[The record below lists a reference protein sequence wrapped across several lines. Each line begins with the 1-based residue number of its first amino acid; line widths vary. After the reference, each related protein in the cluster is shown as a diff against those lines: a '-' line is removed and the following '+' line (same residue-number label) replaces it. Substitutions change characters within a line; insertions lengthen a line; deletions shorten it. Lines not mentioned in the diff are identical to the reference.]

1 MKMKRYFAADSRQAL
16 RELREDQG
24 PDAVILSNRRV
35 NGGVE
40 IIAALDYDD
49 AMINASLGNPEELST
64 MAAPTSS
71 AANSSAS
78 RPSAALS
85 LNNELE
91 QTQYTGRSSSEAS
104 LSELEE
110 THASNEESSALNKI
124 QDELKGLRDIMEA
137 PLMQFAWG
145 ETGRV
150 QPLYASLL
158 KQLMTLGL
166 SSKLSQSIARR
177 TATQGL
183 NKQSWL
189 ESLKLLAK
197 LVPIS
202 NEDILSTGGIVSL
215 VGPTGVGKT
224 TTIAKLAARFA
235 LKHGRR
241 GITLIST
248 DNYRIGAHEQ
258 LRTYGRILGVPVHVA
273 SDNDEL
279 INLLNEAKNKPGE
292 NTLTLIDTA
301 GICQK
306 DDRLSEQLTILNIRD
321 MDIKNYLVLSA
332 TGQMNLQDDVIRAFS
347 QLKLQGC
354 MLTKIDEAASL
365 GEVISVLVQHEL
377 PLHFVCDGQK
387 VPNDLHQAR
396 GQLLVKEAVKLMRS
410 TNKSPSTEELAYT
423 FGGMVN
429 NAII

>member
-1 MKMKRYFAADSRQAL
+1 MKMKRYFATDSRQAL

-35 NGGVE
+35 EGGVE
-40 IIAALDYDD
+40 IIAAMDYED
-49 AMINASLGNPEELST
+49 AMVNSSLGNPKTLSDT
-64 MAAPTSS
+64 DQTSNMGRTAS
-71 AANSSAS
+71 TSQATTVSDHDMQFSDSLLSSMNKAS
-78 RPSAALS
+78 DADQGSNALK
-85 LNNELE
+85 
-91 QTQYTGRSSSEAS
+91 
-104 LSELEE
+104 
-110 THASNEESSALNKI
+110 KI
-124 QDELKGLRDIMEA
+124 QQELKGLKNIMEA

-166 SSKLSQSIARR
+166 SSKLSQSIAKR
-177 TATQGL
+177 TADQGL
-183 NKQSWL
+183 NKHSWL
-189 ESLKLLAK
+189 ESLQLLAK
-197 LVPIS
+197 LVPV
-202 NEDILSTGGIVSL
+202 NDEDILSNGGVVSL
-215 VGPTGVGKT
+215 IGPTGVGKT

-241 GITLIST
+241 GITLITT

-273 SDNDEL
+273 SDADEL
-279 INLLNEAKNKPGE
+279 KQILQETQA
-292 NTLTLIDTA
+292 NTNASERRLTLIDSA

-306 DDRLSEQLTILNIRD
+306 DIRLSEQLTTLNVTG

-332 TGQMNLQDDVIRAFS
+332 TGQMNLQDEVVQAFS
-347 QLKLQGC
+347 KANLKGC
-354 MLTKIDEAASL
+354 VVTKIDEAASL
-365 GEVISVLVQHEL
+365 GEIISVLIQHDL
-377 PLHFVCDGQK
+377 PLHFVCNGQK
-387 VPNDLHQAR
+387 VPDDIHQAR
-396 GQLLVKEAVKLMRS
+396 GKLLVKEAVKLMKNSKRS
-410 TNKSPSTEELAYT
+410 LSDEELAYT

>member
-40 IIAALDYDD
+40 IIAALDYDE
-49 AMINASLGNPEELST
+49 AMINSSLGNPEELST
-64 MAAPTSS
+64 TSS
-71 AANSSAS
+71 AS
-78 RPSAALS
+78 PSHENAP
-85 LNNELE
+85 EFV
-91 QTQYTGRSSSEAS
+91 QYTDRHSTQTM
-104 LSELEE
+104 LSDIEDG
-110 THASNEESSALNKI
+110 HGSDEESSALNKI

-166 SSKLSQSIARR
+166 SSKLSQSIAKR
-177 TATQGL
+177 TANQGL
-183 NKQSWL
+183 NKHSWL

-197 LVPIS
+197 LVPI
-202 NEDILSTGGIVSL
+202 NNDDILTNGGIVSL
-215 VGPTGVGKT
+215 IGPTGVGKT

-241 GITLIST
+241 GITLITT

-279 INLLNEAKNKPGE
+279 KNLLKESQEKPGE
-292 NTLTLIDTA
+292 HKLTLIDTA
-301 GICQK
+301 GVCQK
-306 DDRLSEQLTILNIRD
+306 DARLSEQLTTLNIRG
-321 MDIKNYLVLSA
+321 MDIENYLVLSA

-347 QLKLQGC
+347 QVKLQGC

-365 GEVISVLVQHEL
+365 GEIISVLIQHEL

-387 VPNDLHQAR
+387 VPDDLHQAR
-396 GQLLVKEAVKLMRS
+396 GQLLVKEAVKLMRN

>member
-1 MKMKRYFAADSRQAL
+1 MKRYFATDSRQAL
-16 RELREDQG
+16 RELRDDQG

-40 IIAALDYDD
+40 IIAALDYED
-49 AMINASLGNPEELST
+49 AMVNTSLGNPEELPG
-64 MAAPTSS
+64 MSS
-71 AANSSAS
+71 PGSSQT
-78 RPSAALS
+78 LS
-85 LNNELE
+85 YNNDLT
-91 QTQYTGRSSSEAS
+91 QTQYTGLQSSQTM
-104 LSELEE
+104 LSQQEDSYVSDDEP
-110 THASNEESSALNKI
+110 AALNKI
-124 QDELKGLRDIMEA
+124 QGELKGLRNIMEA
-137 PLMQFAWG
+137 PLMQLAWG
-145 ETGRV
+145 ETSRV

-166 SSKLSQSIARR
+166 SSKLSQSIAKR
-177 TATQGL
+177 TANQGL
-183 NKQSWL
+183 NKHSWL
-189 ESLKLLAK
+189 QSLKLLAK
-197 LVPIS
+197 LVPI
-202 NEDILSTGGIVSL
+202 NNDDILSNGCTVALI
-215 VGPTGVGKT
+215 GPTGVGKT

-241 GITLIST
+241 GITLITT
-248 DNYRIGAHEQ
+248 DNYRVGAHEQ

-279 INLLNEAKNKPGE
+279 RNLLKEAKDKSAGHK
-292 NTLTLIDTA
+292 LTLIDTA

-306 DDRLSEQLTILNIRD
+306 DTRLSDQLATLAIRD

-332 TGQMNLQDDVIRAFS
+332 TGQMSLQDDVIRAFS

-365 GEVISVLVQHEL
+365 GEIISVLIQHEL
-377 PLHFVCDGQK
+377 PLHFVCNGQK
-387 VPNDLHQAR
+387 VPDDLHQAR
-396 GQLLVKEAVKLMRS
+396 GQLLVKEAVKLMRK

-429 NAII
+429 NAAI